1 MKIDEVLQDR
11 EKTHGD
17 FEKGAEIF
25 DQLMELVEANRKKFT
40 KSQRYGLTHIMGKL
54 TRIIGGNANEI
65 DHWRDVA
72 GYATLVAKSLEKA
85 QEGELKVDNEKLDCV
100 PCNCS
105 PVVVNKNTFQWGEG

>member
-1 MKIDEVLQDR
+1 MELKEVLKDR

-40 KSQRYGLTHIMGKL
+40 RSQRYGLTHIMGKL
-54 TRIIGGNANEI
+54 TRILGGNANEI

-85 QEGELKVDNEKLDCV
+85 QPAVILPECECQPIIVESFK
-100 PCNCS
+100 
-105 PVVVNKNTFQWGEG
+105 WGEI